1 MFAKLLKYDLRAVF
15 KHWWIAAAVSVLV
28 SALGGVCISI
38 VNVNYTSYGA
48 LQTIAILGIV
58 LSVIGIVL
66 FYVLSELLVLI
77 RYYKNF
83 YSDEGY
89 LTFTLPVS
97 KSSLLN
103 SKLLMSLIV
112 FVVSTVV
119 LFLDIGIMLMI
130 GYADEIFKPFFWE
143 QIFAVIADITKVL
156 GGYTAVYIVEGIVAL
171 LTLWVFTA
179 LAIFLCIT
187 VASML
192 VHKLKV
198 LAAVGIYYIATG
210 VISGLIEVLILR
222 FSFYHIIEKIAE
234 LQRVPCL
241 NSVTF
246 LILGGIAVAGIAS
259 ALLYM
264 LHVWLLE
271 RKLNL
276 E

>member
-15 KHWWIAAAVSVLV
+15 KHWWIAAAASVLI
-28 SALGGVCISI
+28 AAIGGVCISI

-48 LQTIAILGIV
+48 LQTVATLGLV
-58 LSVIGIVL
+58 LSIVGIIL

-112 FVVSTVV
+112 FVVSTAV
-119 LFLDIGIMLMI
+119 LLLDIGIMLII
-130 GYADEIFKPFFWE
+130 GYADQIFKVYFWE

-156 GGYTAVYIVEGIVAL
+156 GGYTAVYIVEGLIAL

-179 LAIFLCIT
+179 LAIFICIT

-192 VHKLKV
+192 VHKHKV
-198 LAAVGIYYIATG
+198 FAAVGIYYVATG
-210 VISGLIEVLILR
+210 IISGLIEILILR
-222 FSFYHIIEKIAE
+222 FSFYHIIEKIVE
-234 LQRVPCL
+234 LERVPCL

-264 LHVWLLE
+264 LHLWLLE

>member
-38 VNVNYTSYGA
+38 ANVSYTSYDA

-97 KSSLLN
+97 KASLLN
-103 SKLLMSLIV
+103 SKLLMSIIV

-119 LFLDIGIMLMI
+119 LFLDIGIMLMV

-143 QIFAVIADITKVL
+143 QTFAVIADIIRVL
-156 GGYTAVYIVEGIVAL
+156 GGYTAVYIIEGLIAL
-171 LTLWVFTA
+171 LVLWIFTA

-192 VHKLKV
+192 VHKHKV

-222 FSFYHIIEKIAE
+222 FSFYHIIEKIVE

-241 NSVTF
+241 NSVAF
-246 LILGGIAVAGIAS
+246 LLLGGIAVAGIAS

>member
-192 VHKLKV
+192 VHKHKV
-198 LAAVGIYYIATG
+198 LAAVGIYYVATG

-222 FSFYHIIEKIAE
+222 FSFYHIIEKIVE

>member
-15 KHWWIAAAVSVLV
+15 KHWWIAAVASIAV
-28 SALGGVCISI
+28 AAIGGVCISI

-48 LQTIAILGIV
+48 LQTIATLGLV
-58 LSVIGIVL
+58 LSIIGIVI

-97 KSSLLN
+97 KAQLLN
-103 SKLLMSLIV
+103 SKLVMSLTV
-112 FVVSTVV
+112 FIVSTVV
-119 LFLDIGIMLMI
+119 LFLDIGIMLCI
-130 GYADEIFKPFFWE
+130 GYADEIFKPYFWE
-143 QIFAVIADITKVL
+143 QIFAVIKEITGVL
-156 GGYTAVYIVEGIVAL
+156 GGYTAVYIIEAIIAL
-171 LTLWVFTA
+171 FTLWVFTA
-179 LAIFLCIT
+179 LAIFICIT
-187 VASML
+187 ISSML
-192 VHKLKV
+192 VHKHKV
-198 LAAVGIYYIATG
+198 LAAVGIYYLA
-210 VISGLIEVLILR
+210 SGILSGIIEVLVLR
-222 FSFYHIIEKIAE
+222 FNFYYVIQKIVE
-234 LQRVPCL
+234 LERVPCL
-241 NSVTF
+241 SSVAF
-246 LILGGIAVAGIAS
+246 LLLGGIAAAGIAT